1 MIPMLRR
8 AALISLCA
16 GVLATSAL
24 AVTLPRPAGEVA
36 ISMPN
41 GGQELLSKY
50 RGKIVILAFI
60 LST

>member
-1 MIPMLRR
+1 MLRGT
-8 AALISLCA
+8 AFILLCA
-16 GVLATSAL
+16 AVFATSIV
-24 AVTLPRPAGEVA
+24 AVNLPRPAAEVA
-36 ISMPN
+36 IATPN

>member
-1 MIPMLRR
+1 MHLDS
-8 AALISLCA
+8 AHLVLI
-16 GVLATSAL
+16 
-24 AVTLPRPAGEVA
+24 LPRPAGEVA

>member
-1 MIPMLRR
+1 MLRKT
-8 AALISLCA
+8 ACLLL
-16 GVLATSAL
+16 LATGLL
-24 AVTLPRPAGEVA
+24 AVTLPRPAAEVA
-36 ISMPN
+36 ISAPN